1 MATPTQLL
9 IIYNAD
15 STLRGK
21 LTYAYRKISSSPAQD
36 PACAA
41 CDITHGGLSLK
52 EVPGWTK
59 AKSDIEGQGVHVVQW
74 HRDEIEADVKTWIG
88 ENGVRYPVVLAREGK
103 EGVKGLKVVV
113 DYSELAEC
121 AGDATRLVA
130 ILREKRVLPGGE
142 QASSL

>member
-1 MATPTQLL
+1 MAATRQLL

-15 STLRGK
+15 SSIRGK
-21 LTYAYRKISSSPAQD
+21 LTYAYRKLSSSSNQD

-59 AKSDIEGQGVHVVQW
+59 AKSDIEAQGMQVVQW
-74 HRDEIEADVKTWIG
+74 HRDEVELDVKTWIG
-88 ENGVRYPVVLAREGK
+88 EQGIRYPVVLTRQGK
-103 EGVKGLKVVV
+103 EGAKDLKKVL

-121 AGDATRLVA
+121 AGDATKLVTM
-130 ILREKRVLPGGE
+130 LKEKGALEGE
-142 QASSL
+142 ATSSL